1 MKTIARDTIYTNVA
15 LLPDGDVWWEGKD
28 GSPPKE
34 CLDWKGN
41 RWTPESKEKAA
52 PLYQCSPNPAFED
65 AGQLLTHA
73 VQALLDS
80 PDARFETLY
89 LWVRTFGHWG
99 TIVEAPLA
107 QSLGEFFHGR
117 SKLDL

>member
-1 MKTIARDTIYTNVA
+1 LEEKDQN
-15 LLPDGDVWWEGKD
+15 D
-28 GSPPKE
+28 GSTKHTRQRSAAST
-34 CLDWKGN
+34 GSN
-41 RWTPESKEKAA
+41 RALSLHVFSNLANESKEKAA

-89 LWVRTFGHWG
+89 LWVRTFGHWR
-99 TIVEAPLA
+99 TIVEAPMA